1 MFVRKD
7 ASRLDK
13 YIKSRLQT
21 EMPGTSDFCL
31 PSSVQLE
38 EKQRVTDKKA
48 DNHMSFL
55 SVFKN
60 EVIKNTRYA

>member
-1 MFVRKD
+1 M
-7 ASRLDK
+7 ALDWI
-13 YIKSRLQT
+13 YIKSRFQT

-31 PSSVQLE
+31 LSSVQLG
-38 EKQRVTDKKA
+38 EKQRVTGREA
-48 DNHMSFL
+48 DNIMSFL